1 MRHEEREREREGKG
15 EAASSKVDMHAC
27 SLTLG
32 RVYLLRYT
40 GPLIGDT
47 VLSDCE
53 RLHRATGAGGL
64 GGVGGEETGSVG
76 RETGE
81 EGKTRWWGMPHLSL
95 PRSAFAV
102 AVWYVFSELVC

>member
-1 MRHEEREREREGKG
+1 M
-15 EAASSKVDMHAC
+15 
-27 SLTLG
+27 
-32 RVYLLRYT
+32 
-40 GPLIGDT
+40 
-47 VLSDCE
+47 LSDCE
-53 RLHRATGAGGL
+53 RLHRAKGAGGL